1 MLLLFLF
8 IGLPIVGLIIGL
20 HIKNKAVSRLCASL
34 LCLEGSA
41 AGFVFME
48 TWALM
53 SASSGFYFYAETMTF
68 WPALIL
74 CGALFGIC
82 LICIW
87 KPFREKSRKIA
98 ILLLALTPVILAGF
112 AIGVSV
118 YDNGITQI
126 PDGDTEIDLRRYAP
140 FGERTLAASLDE
152 PPALTFTENIPRIDG
167 ATALYPLYSAFAR
180 ATYPEGNYDVYS
192 DLSVYGL
199 TFDEYVKMYDIALTE
214 NIIEKVREEHARLSP
229 VICSQTDGAFE
240 NLFSGAADIIF
251 VMDISDARRE
261 EADNLGLTL
270 TLTPIGREAFVFLV
284 NSRNKISDLRR
295 DEVRAIY
302 SGEITDWSGIGDGSI
317 KGAIKAYQR
326 KEGSGSQTALQ
337 KLMGETPIAEPE
349 YDRVFSFMGGMYNA
363 VADYKNYKN
372 SIGYSFRFY
381 IESMM
386 NDETLKNVKLLS
398 IDGVAPTIRN
408 IADGT
413 YPFSDDFYAVRVE
426 RSEYDDEKQRL
437 RAENAQKLINWIL
450 SPQGR
455 ELTEKTGYA
464 APAEFEE

>member
-1 MLLLFLF
+1 MLLLFIF

-20 HIKNKAVSRLCASL
+20 RIKNKTVSRLCASL
-34 LCLEGSA
+34 LCLEGAA
-41 AGFVFME
+41 AGFAFME
-48 TWALM
+48 AWALM
-53 SASSGFYFYAETMTF
+53 SASSSFCFYGDTMIF
-68 WPALIL
+68 WPALVI
-74 CGALFGIC
+74 CGALFIIC
-82 LICIW
+82 LLCIW
-87 KPFREKSRKIA
+87 KPFQEKSRRIA
-98 ILLLALTPVILAGF
+98 ILLLVLAPAVLTGV
-112 AIGVSV
+112 AIGVSA
-118 YDNGITQI
+118 YDSSVTQI
-126 PDGDTEIDLRRYAP
+126 PDGDREIDLHSYTP
-140 FGERTLAASLDE
+140 FSEGTLAASLDE

-214 NIIEKVREEHARLSP
+214 NIIERVREEYARLSP
-229 VICSQTDGAFE
+229 IVCYQTDGAFE

-270 TLTPIGREAFVFLV
+270 NFTPIGREAFVFIV
-284 NSRNKISDLRR
+284 NSRSKISDLRR

-302 SGEITDWSGIGDGSI
+302 SGEITDWRGIGDGSV

-326 KEGSGSQTALQ
+326 PEGSGSQTALQ
-337 KLMGETPIAEPE
+337 KLMGKTPIAEPE

-381 IESMM
+381 IESML

-398 IDGVAPTIRN
+398 IDGVAPTAET
-408 IADGT
+408 IADDT
-413 YPFSDDFYAVRVE
+413 YPFGDDFYAVRVE

-437 RAENAQKLINWIL
+437 RAENAQKLIDWIL

-455 ELTEKTGYA
+455 ELTEKTGYV